1 MIKKRDI
8 ILALV
13 MILLGIACYGVIRL
27 GQKKGSQVVIYVDQ
41 KEIGREVKT
50 SVKCNRKTENEQIR
64 RESSKK
70 QGDSRFY
77 RSGQRAEPAG
87 DEFCRTISIL
97 SPFYSFLFCHIFCS
111 DLKIRNRR
119 RENYK
124 SCQIR

>member
-1 MIKKRDI
+1 MHDGSRSRRD
-8 ILALV
+8 
-13 MILLGIACYGVIRL
+13 R
-27 GQKKGSQVVIYVDQ
+27 DQ

-97 SPFYSFLFCHIFCS
+97 RRSILFCFVIYFVVT
-111 DLKIRNRR
+111 
-119 RENYK
+119 
-124 SCQIR
+124 

>member
-1 MIKKRDI
+1 MHDGSRSRRD
-8 ILALV
+8 
-13 MILLGIACYGVIRL
+13 R
-27 GQKKGSQVVIYVDQ
+27 DQ

-87 DEFCRTISIL
+87 DGNCRAVF
-97 SPFYSFLFCHIFCS
+97 PEKCS
-111 DLKIRNRR
+111 GNVNRGIDLVSTQKYRKEEGRTTNHVR
-119 RENYK
+119 
-124 SCQIR
+124 